1 MGENLGICF
10 TKALTSDYFAHS
22 LISDKMTER
31 GYLSSKTSEATYI
44 APLYRYDE
52 IMGDKEGEVSKIE
65 KIPNF
70 TPEFS
75 EFKAKSKVLKDKTS
89 EQILAFIYANLYN
102 LTYRKNFLEYLKI
115 GFPRVNFEV
124 SEKEFEGFEK
134 TGQRLIDLHLL
145 KCVPKDES
153 IKLEFSQEANKANPS
168 FVLEKLSE
176 KARFVNGKIILNKHL
191 QIAGI
196 DENVWGYTVGGYQVL
211 KQWLKYRVNKALS
224 KDEFEHLV
232 NICKII
238 KQSLIL
244 QNELERLSENLS
256 RL

>member
-1 MGENLGICF
+1 MNLASLKK
-10 TKALTSDYFAHS
+10 KASCY
-22 LISDKMTER
+22 
-31 GYLSSKTSEATYI
+31 
-44 APLYRYDE
+44 
-52 IMGDKEGEVSKIE
+52 
-65 KIPNF
+65 
-70 TPEFS
+70 
-75 EFKAKSKVLKDKTS
+75 KDKTS

-102 LTYRKNFLEYLKI
+102 PTYRKNFLEYLKI

-124 SEKEFEGFEK
+124 SEKEFESFEK
-134 TGQRLIDLHLL
+134 LGQRLIDLHLL
-145 KCVPKDES
+145 KNIPKDES

-191 QIAGI
+191 QIADI

-211 KQWLKYRVNKALS
+211 KQWLKYRVNKTLS
-224 KDEFEHLV
+224 KDELEHLV

-244 QNELERLSENLS
+244 QNKPERLSENLTKP
-256 RL
+256 